1 MRFPVWAV
9 RTAAL
14 ALVLG
19 GLVLAIGSSGA
30 TVPGT
35 ATPVVEA
42 AAVEIGVATWYG
54 ADYEGSTT
62 ACGQIYKTAEYTAAS
77 NTLASNTL
85 PCGSVVT
92 VTNLDTGAAVTL
104 TVTDRGAFTY
114 PIVVD
119 LSVAAFSTIGDLD
132 DGVVRVAVSS

>member
-77 NTLASNTL
+77 NTL

-92 VTNLDTGAAVTL
+92 VTNLDTGAAVT
-104 TVTDRGAFTY
+104 VAITDRGAFTY